1 VNYRNIIFLFILT
14 IIIIVISSC
23 KKDGDTLPPV
33 VTIDNPYEYKT
44 YNMYDTI
51 YISGNAKDDNV
62 VQSVKISIVNSS
74 FLPVLNG
81 EVHTPNNNLFYFNT
95 SIAIND
101 IHLNS
106 GLYYVLVTATDGTN
120 SKNLYRAITING
132 IPLQFKKMIAITKVN
147 SNSYNVYG
155 INDTLQSALMFNYT
169 GDYISSAINNNYQ
182 QLYVCGSVNSDMNAY
197 DLINNSLQWSLPN
210 ENNAPFP
217 SFNNVYFN
225 NDIIYVSYYNN
236 KIIGYNRLEGINMTS
251 HTTTGYTPGKTYIF
265 NNYLLAQEKN
275 TSGTEYALSIYYT
288 TGFLK
293 ASNLTSVIIKGMET
307 KDDTHVYLFGNTL
320 ANKAVMTIYDVG
332 QNGYYPP
339 HVMPDA
345 TLYDYVKIDAN
356 DYLLSIGSDVYWYQ
370 QNTNSLTSILT
381 NVNAKH
387 ICYESLSGNFVITSG
402 NQLSI
407 YNYPSGNYMGGTT
420 LPYTINDILLQYNR

>member
-1 VNYRNIIFLFILT
+1 MNLRNILFLISLT
-14 IIIIVISSC
+14 IIFIVISSC

-51 YISGNAKDDNV
+51 YISGNVKDDNF
-62 VQSVKISIVNSS
+62 VQSVKISIVNSN
-74 FLPVLNG
+74 FEPVLND
-81 EVHTPNNNLFYFNT
+81 EFHSIYTKTYNFNT

-106 GLYYVLVTATDGTN
+106 GLYYVLVTASDGTN

-132 IPLQFKKMIAITKVN
+132 IPLVFKKVIAITNVN

-155 INDTLQSALMFNYT
+155 INDTLQSTFMFNYT

-182 QLYVCGSVNSDMNAY
+182 QIYICGSVNSDMNAY
-197 DLINNSLQWSLPN
+197 DLGSNSIQWSLTH

-225 NDIIYVSYYNN
+225 NDVIYVSYYNN
-236 KIIGYNRLEGINMTS
+236 KIIGYNRLEGINMTA

-275 TSGTEYALSIYYT
+275 TSGTEYLLSVYYT

-293 ASNLTSVIIKGMET
+293 VSNLISVIIKGMET
-307 KDDTHVYLFGNTL
+307 KDDTHVYLFGNTA
-320 ANKAVMTIYDVG
+320 ANKAVMTIYDID

-339 HVMPDA
+339 HAMPDA
-345 TLYDYVKIDAN
+345 SLNDYVKIDAN

-370 QNTNSLTSILT
+370 QSTNSLTTILT

-387 ICYESLSGNFVITSG
+387 ICYESLSGNFVIASG

-407 YNYPSGNYMGGTT
+407 YNYPSGIYVGGTT

>member
-1 VNYRNIIFLFILT
+1 MNYRNIIFLFILT

-81 EVHTPNNNLFYFNT
+81 EVHTPNNNLFYFKT

-236 KIIGYNRLEGINMTS
+236 KIIGYNRLEGINMTA

-265 NNYLLAQEKN
+265 NYYLLAQEKN